1 MLESRQEP
9 ILNTW
14 PPWPRAYASSF
25 LLFPLLRPF
34 LAAAESVSQC
44 ASQPS
49 RVGIVGVIFSTKVGC
64 STDDCVFATE
74 SRDELEESAA
84 SMMSVKHIII

>member
-1 MLESRQEP
+1 MLQSRQEP
-9 ILNTW
+9 ALNTW

-34 LAAAESVSQC
+34 LSSSGASQSQW

-49 RVGIVGVIFSTKVGC
+49 RVGIIFSTKVVC
-64 STDDCVFATE
+64 STDPNPE
-74 SRDELEESAA
+74 MR
-84 SMMSVKHIII
+84 